1 MFFFL
6 DLLSRCWSEI
16 PGRKEI
22 GDRVNQL
29 EQDRDMEQKK
39 RKALEAGISPWL
51 LQNSFYNFVWK
62 LNEYKKV
69 IVVHEMR

>member
-1 MFFFL
+1 MYIKSFFF
-6 DLLSRCWSEI
+6 DWLSRCWSEI

-39 RKALEAGISPWL
+39 RKGLGGWHKPLVAAEMFLQLCLEIEW
-51 LQNSFYNFVWK
+51 
-62 LNEYKKV
+62 
-69 IVVHEMR
+69 I